1 MDPQLALQSFLAA
14 IAEGDDECAD
24 EYHEN
29 LSVWLRSGGFK
40 PFWSASEKRLF
51 EAYRR
56 KEEITDE
63 RDADDWANH
72 AE

>member
-1 MDPQLALQSFLAA
+1 MDPNAALESFIGA
-14 IAEGDDECAD
+14 IQEGDDECAD

-29 LSVWLRSGGFK
+29 LSVWLRSGGFT
-40 PFWSASEKRLF
+40 PFWSDDERRLF
-51 EAYRR
+51 EYYKRR
-56 KEEITDE
+56 EDGPDE